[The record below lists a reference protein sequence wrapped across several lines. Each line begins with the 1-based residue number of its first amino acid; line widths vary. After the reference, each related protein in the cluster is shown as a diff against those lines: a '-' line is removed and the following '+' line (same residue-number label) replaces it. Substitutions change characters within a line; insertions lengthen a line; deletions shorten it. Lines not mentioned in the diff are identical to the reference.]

1 MIPILPMANKFFTSG
16 ILKPI
21 CSRLFLYGFGAATSC
36 VLLMLYLWAIQEQD
50 PARVWPHDAFSDWGR
65 DLLGAGERV
74 ATFDRSFSLTEFAYI
89 NGELYAAGDYKN
101 IDPQY
106 GICVHG
112 IVTPD
117 GRFWPKFRLLAS
129 NDRQKWKTV
138 GRAPA
143 KKGEATQK
151 VLIPDEALPV
161 YVDLEVYKTLILKY
175 RYGRIVTEAGRELDF
190 ELKDLTPPSIDFSA
204 REAAE
209 KSSPLIYRRTI
220 EIPARRED

>member
-1 MIPILPMANKFFTSG
+1 MANKFFTSG

-36 VLLMLYLWAIQEQD
+36 VLLMLYLWAIQEQE
-50 PARVWPHDAFSDWGR
+50 PARVWPHDAFSDW
-65 DLLGAGERV
+65 DCALLDREPV
-74 ATFDRSFSLTEFAYI
+74 ATFDRSLSLKEFAYI
-89 NGELYAAGDYKN
+89 EGELFAVGDYKN

-112 IVTPD
+112 TVTPD

-129 NDRQKWKTV
+129 NDRRKWKRV
-138 GRAPA
+138 GSAPE
-143 KKGEATQK
+143 KNGEATQK
-151 VLIPDEALPV
+151 VLIPDEVLPV
-161 YVDLEVYKTLILKY
+161 YVDLEVYKPIILKY
-175 RYGRIVTEAGRELDF
+175 QYGRIVTEAGRELDF

-209 KSSPLIYRRTI
+209 KSSPLIYRHTI
-220 EIPARRED
+220 EIPARREE